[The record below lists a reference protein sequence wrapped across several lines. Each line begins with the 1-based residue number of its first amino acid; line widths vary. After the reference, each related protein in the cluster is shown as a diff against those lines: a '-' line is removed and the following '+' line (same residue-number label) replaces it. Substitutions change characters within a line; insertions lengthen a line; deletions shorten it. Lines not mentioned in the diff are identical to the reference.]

1 MKKQA
6 SILIL
11 LLSVFSLYAQ
21 GAKREL
27 KVTKPRMHGDDVVY
41 VQTKLLEMGFTEV
54 GEADGYYGP
63 MSEGAVKEL
72 QKLIDLPVNGEVHDV
87 LYDFLE
93 SKEMAS
99 VREAIKVYN
108 QNKNET
114 NCVSKEEYLERSNG
128 PFDQTIFVYKT
139 GKKTACCMYQEVY
152 DFYGLTE
159 KLVKVN
165 DSVYFLSGSETT
177 ASSPDGGGINP
188 WDQDAKIVWNTS
200 YYSYIL
206 IKKDLYSVEGNKL
219 IKVNNSEILNMIN
232 HCKNKF

>member
-27 KVTKPRMHGDDVVY
+27 KVTKPRMNGEDVVY

-72 QKLIDLPVNGEVHDV
+72 QKLIDVPVNGEVHDV

-108 QNKNET
+108 QNKNEN
-114 NCVSKEEYLERSNG
+114 NCVSNEEYLKRTNG
-128 PFDQTIFVYKT
+128 PFNQTIFVYKT
-139 GKKTACCMYQEVY
+139 GKKTAYCMYEEAY
-152 DFYGLTE
+152 DFYGLSE

-165 DSVYFLSGSETT
+165 DSVYFLAGSETT
-177 ASSPDGGGINP
+177 ASNPDGGGLNP
-188 WDQDAKIVWNTS
+188 WDPDLKIVWETE

-206 IKKDLYSVEGNKL
+206 INNNFYRVAGSKLEKVKD
-219 IKVNNSEILNMIN
+219 SEILNMIN
-232 HCKNKF
+232 YCKNKF